1 VAANAAARMIGS
13 SISHYRILEKLG
25 QGGMGVVYKAEDTT
39 LGRAVAIKLLPPD
52 VTRDRQRLERFE
64 REARAAAALNHP
76 NVCTIFEIGRHE
88 GDPFIAMEFLEGRT
102 LSELI
107 GARGRHHRLPLE
119 TVIDLAVQIADAL
132 AAAHAK
138 GIVHRDI
145 KARNVLVTP
154 RGEAKVLDFGLAKL
168 VGPVGGWASGSRDG
182 ADATYAAAVTAEPL
196 TSPGEAVGTVAYM
209 SPEQARGDT
218 LDHRTDLFSFGA
230 LLYEMCAGRLPFEGN
245 TSGAI
250 FAAILHE
257 TPSPLTQLNSVIPA
271 ELERIVGKALEK
283 DRRLRYQTALDL
295 LADLERLK
303 RDLGSRSNP
312 LRQESGTAGTTG
324 NEVDAIAV
332 LPFENVSGDPDA
344 EYLSDGITENLINT
358 LAQLERLRVLARSS
372 VFRYKGRIGDAQQI
386 GRELKAKAVLTGR
399 VYHRGETLVIGAE
412 LLDVANGWQLW
423 GERYK
428 RNLTDIFDVQEEIA
442 RVIADKLR
450 VKLSPLEER
459 RLAKRYTD
467 DPEVYQLYLKGLYF
481 WNTWTAEGF
490 RRAEEYFR
498 QAVARDPAYAP
509 AYAGIADIYASP
521 PYVGLA
527 SPRDSIPKA
536 KAAVQKALALD
547 ESLPLAWFIAGIAQM
562 VYDWDMSRA
571 EESFKRAIEVGPG
584 DARGYSGLAYAL
596 AVQGRLAEGLA
607 SGLRA
612 VELEPS
618 TPMWAAN
625 AGMIH
630 RWMRNDDGAL
640 GVLGKS
646 LEVDAHFLLSR
657 LELGR
662 VHVAAGRLDD
672 AIVEF
677 SRAVEDSHDHPLA
690 IGHLGYAHGLMG
702 NRGEAEKSL
711 ASLRELAKQRY
722 VLPSATAL
730 VYLGLG
736 DHDELFASLDQ
747 AFDEREARMIHL
759 KVDPAFDPL
768 RSDPRFIDLLRRVSS
783 AR

>member
-1 VAANAAARMIGS
+1 MIGN

-52 VTRDRQRLERFE
+52 VTRDRSRLERFE

-76 NVCTIFEIGRHE
+76 NVCMIFEIGRHE

-102 LSELI
+102 LNELI
-107 GARGRHHRLPLE
+107 GARGRHHLPVE

-132 AAAHAK
+132 TAAHAK
-138 GIVHRDI
+138 GVVHRDI

-168 VGPVGGWASGSRDG
+168 VGPVGWTSGRED
-182 ADATYAAAVTAEPL
+182 ADATHGATVTVEHL
-196 TSPGEAVGTVAYM
+196 TSPGEAVGTVSYM
-209 SPEQARGDT
+209 SPEQARGGD
-218 LDHRTDLFSFGA
+218 LDARTDLFSLGT
-230 LLYEMCAGRLPFEGN
+230 LLYEMSAGRLPFEGN

-257 TPSPLTQLNSVIPA
+257 TPSPLTQLNPAVPA

-295 LADLERLK
+295 LADLQRLK
-303 RDLGSRSNP
+303 RDLGSRSH
-312 LRQESGTAGTTG
+312 RMSQESGTAGTTG

-344 EYLSDGITENLINT
+344 EYLSDGITESLINS

-372 VFRYKGRIGDAQQI
+372 VFRYKGRIGDPQQV
-386 GRELKAKAVLTGR
+386 GRELKARAVLTGR

-412 LLDVANGWQLW
+412 LVDVANGWQLW

-442 RVIADKLR
+442 RVIAEKLR
-450 VKLSPLEER
+450 VKLSPIEER
-459 RLAKRYTD
+459 RLAKRSTD

-498 QAVARDPAYAP
+498 QALARDPAYAP

-527 SPRDSIPKA
+527 SPRDTIPKC
-536 KAAVQKALALD
+536 KEAVQKALALD
-547 ESLPLAWFIAGIAQM
+547 ESLPLAWFLHGISQM
-562 VYDWDMSRA
+562 VYDWDMSGA
-571 EESFKRAIEVGPG
+571 EGSFKRAIEVGPG
-584 DARGYSGLAYAL
+584 EPRGYSGLGYAL
-596 AVQGRLAEGLA
+596 AVQGRLEEGLA
-607 SGLRA
+607 QGLRA
-612 VELEPS
+612 VELDPS

-625 AGMIH
+625 AGMFY
-630 RWMRNDDGAL
+630 RWMKNDDGAL

-646 LEVDAHFLLSR
+646 LEVDGHFLLSR

-672 AIVEF
+672 ADLEF
-677 SRAVEDSHDHPLA
+677 ARAVENSHDHPLA
-690 IGHLGYAHGLMG
+690 IGHLGYAYGLTG
-702 NRGEAEKSL
+702 RRGEAEKSL
-711 ASLRELAKQRY
+711 ARLRELAKHRY
-722 VLPSATAL
+722 VLPSAEAL
-730 VYLGLG
+730 VHLGLG
-736 DHDELFASLDQ
+736 DHDPLFVSLDQ

-759 KVDPAFDPL
+759 KVDPTFDPL
-768 RSDPRFIDLLRRVSS
+768 RSDPRFIDLLRRVGF
-783 AR
+783 R